1 MNCVAPGYMLTDMT
15 MGLEGAKLDSVR
27 RRAPLGL
34 PETAHAAHAVRYLL
48 EPGAAKTTGTV
59 VTVDGGATA

>member
-1 MNCVAPGYMLTDMT
+1 MLTDMT
-15 MGLEGAKLDSVR
+15 AGLEGAKLESLK

-34 PETAHAAHAVRYLL
+34 PETSHAAHAVRYLL

-59 VTVDGGATA
+59 ITVDGGSTA